1 MITTKDF
8 YYELPE
14 GLIAQEPADPRDSSK
29 LMVLDRADGNIKHS
43 VFTSIIDHLNPGDIL
58 VLNDTK
64 VIPVKI
70 FAHKITEGRS
80 GAKIELLLYKNIKG
94 NIWETMIKNTRRLRP
109 GISINID
116 GSNIDAKILDKTME
130 GNVILEFPIDIK
142 SLLHEIGEIPLPPY
156 VKKIE
161 DRGRRTEISER
172 YQTIFAKND
181 GAAAAPTAGLHFTQ
195 TLLEKI
201 KTKGVHIA
209 YITLH
214 TSLGTFLPVR
224 EEDLSKHKIFEE
236 YFEISEG
243 SAEQI
248 NRIKDN
254 GGKVIAC
261 GTTVVR
267 ALETNSKKDGRV
279 DAGRGATSLFIYPP
293 YEFKMVDHMI
303 TNFHLPC
310 STLLMLVSAL
320 AGKENIFKAYQEAIR
335 KKYRFYSFGDAMAI
349 I

>member
-1 MITTKDF
+1 VITTKDF
-8 YYELPE
+8 YYDLPQD
-14 GLIAQEPADPRDSSK
+14 LIAQIPADPRDSSR
-29 LMVLDRADGNIKHS
+29 LMVLDRADGKIKHS

-70 FAHKITEGRS
+70 FAHKITDGKR

-94 NIWETMIKNTRRLRP
+94 NVWEAMIKNAKRLRA

-116 GSNIDAKILDKTME
+116 GSYINAKVIDKTAD
-130 GNVILEFPIDIK
+130 GNVILEFHLDIK
-142 SLLHEIGEIPLPPY
+142 SVLHEIGEIPLPPY
-156 VKKIE
+156 IRKTKNQKPNSKTL
-161 DRGRRTEISER
+161 DG
-172 YQTIFAKND
+172 YQTVFAKND
-181 GAAAAPTAGLHFTQ
+181 GAAAAPTAGLHFTER
-195 TLLEKI
+195 LLEKI
-201 KTKGVHIA
+201 KAKGVHIA

-224 EEDLSKHKIFEE
+224 EEDLNRHKIFEE
-236 YFEISEG
+236 YCEISEDT
-243 SAEQI
+243 AKKI
-248 NRIKDN
+248 NQVKAG
-254 GGKVIAC
+254 GGKVISC

-267 ALETNSKKDGRV
+267 AIESSSSDDGRV
-279 DAGRGATSLFIYPP
+279 LPGSGGTTLFIYPP
-293 YEFKMVDHMI
+293 YRFKVVDKMI

-320 AGKENIFKAYQEAIR
+320 AGKENIFKAYSKAIR
-335 KKYRFYSFGDAMAI
+335 EKYRFYSFGDAMVI